1 MLVSGVK
8 LKIPAVQR
16 VFVSV
21 VASGFEANHRKYMFG
36 KIENIV
42 YYLLAPINFALKTQ
56 VN

>member
-8 LKIPAVQR
+8 LKIPA
-16 VFVSV
+16 

-36 KIENIV
+36 KVENFV
-42 YYLLAPINFALKTQ
+42 YCLWAPINFALKTQ